1 MLGEVLTVSARE
13 LRRNLRSAKGLVA
26 TLLFS
31 LGGVASVLVYRAGAD
46 FLSDA
51 TPGQVTP
58 EDLRP
63 LRVRA
68 MLALFDNDRTVAEY
82 LADAPSV
89 LLVFYKMTLL
99 FLPLLI
105 ILLGYDTLAGD
116 LQHRTLRYSAGRA
129 RRESI
134 VVGKALALWVTVAG
148 VSLAPSVFA
157 WGSVVA
163 NGAAPLATALTYGL
177 HFWVMAVFFASAY
190 AGLTTL
196 VSSFFRTPI
205 VALLSSVATAFVLF
219 VLRTVLASDLAPA
232 GVRALRYAFPG
243 AWETRMMS
251 PRPAHFGAGM
261 LACFAF
267 MAVCTALACVS
278 LRKRDL

>member
-1 MLGEVLTVSARE
+1 MLREVLVVCARE
-13 LRRNLRSAKGLVA
+13 LRKNLRSAKGLVA

-31 LGGVASVLVYRAGAD
+31 LGGAASVLIYKAGSD
-46 FLSDA
+46 FISDQSNGEA
-51 TPGQVTP
+51 TTAN
-58 EDLRP
+58 LRP
-63 LRVRA
+63 LRLRA
-68 MLALFDNDRTVAEY
+68 LSAMYDNDQTVAEY
-82 LADAPSV
+82 LADAPTA
-89 LLVFYKMTLL
+89 LMAFYKMTLL

-116 LQHRTLRYSAGRA
+116 LQHRTLRYSAARA

-134 VVGKALALWVTVAG
+134 VVGKSLSLWVTVAA
-148 VSLAPSVFA
+148 VSLIPTLFA
-157 WGSVVA
+157 WGSVIA
-163 NGAAPLATALTYGL
+163 NDTPAATALKYGA

-205 VALLSSVATAFVLF
+205 VALLTTVATSFVLF
-219 VLRTVLASDLAPA
+219 VVRLVLDKADLPEWAHKLKY
-232 GVRALRYAFPG
+232 VFPG
-243 AWETRMMS
+243 SWETYMMS
-251 PRPAHFGAGM
+251 PKPQHFGAGM

-267 MAVCTALACVS
+267 MAACTGLACVL